1 MGTGPFKFVEH
12 VAGAHWKGERNK
24 DYFKPD
30 LPYLDGFHAI
40 FTQGAALINAL
51 QGSQIMAD
59 FRSVTQVDRD
69 RLVGALGN
77 KITVQESPWLNAL
90 LITFNANKK
99 PFDDARVRRALSLAV
114 DRWKAAEVLPRS
126 TIMRYVGGYVR
137 PGYELAAR
145 EEDLVKMPGF
155 SRDIEA
161 SRAEAR
167 RLLKEAGV
175 EQPQDPAH
183 QPHHRQPVHAAAAST
198 SSTSGAR
205 SASRPSTS
213 RPTTCSTTTR

>member
-1 MGTGPFKFVEH
+1 
-12 VAGAHWKGERNK
+12 
-24 DYFKPD
+24 
-30 LPYLDGFHAI
+30 
-40 FTQGAALINAL
+40 
-51 QGSQIMAD
+51 
-59 FRSVTQVDRD
+59 
-69 RLVGALGN
+69 
-77 KITVQESPWLNAL
+77 
-90 LITFNANKK
+90 ITFNPNKK

-155 SRDIEA
+155 SRNIEA

-175 EQPQDPAH
+175 ENLKIRLTNRTVANLFTGRGGYVIAPC
-183 QPHHRQPVHAAAAST
+183 RQNGVVTVHLQ
-198 SSTSGAR
+198 
-205 SASRPSTS
+205 
-213 RPTTCSTTTR
+213 

>member
-1 MGTGPFKFVEH
+1 
-12 VAGAHWKGERNK
+12 
-24 DYFKPD
+24 
-30 LPYLDGFHAI
+30 
-40 FTQGAALINAL
+40 
-51 QGSQIMAD
+51 MAD

-99 PFDDARVRRALSLAV
+99 PFDDPRVRRALSLAV

-167 RLLKEAGV
+167 RLLEEAGRTATSRSSS
-175 EQPQDPAH
+175 PTAPS
-183 QPHHRQPVHAAAAST
+183 PTCSPAAAST